1 MAWRRHYNGK
11 LENPVKKFY
20 NSPKG
25 VIDAPYPLPPPIESP
40 DFPIQSLPVMPR
52 TELYA
57 DPNNVFVHDAV
68 LASCRR
74 HPEKTA
80 LVDTS
85 CGRRLTYAEYGET
98 VEVLARGLV
107 AAGLMPGEVAAIF
120 LANSWEFC
128 AAYHAITLAGGIP
141 TLLNPTYREREVRH
155 QLGNSGAVLLITDG
169 TNIDGIILAGLP
181 NLRRIFCMREQG
193 SGSEPFSNLLKPV
206 TAFVTLPRPDQSSV
220 QTLAALPYSSG
231 TTGLPKGVMLS
242 HRNLVANVYQFLGPG
257 ASPLHSNDNILC
269 FLPLYHIYGLNVMLN
284 PALVLGATLVLMPRF
299 NVRQLTSL
307 LTQESITMMP
317 LVPPAMN
324 ALCQAVE
331 AGEFPKNH
339 QVRWAKSGAAPL
351 APELARRFTAL
362 TGILVC
368 QGYGMT
374 EASPVTHVG
383 YLEPELYHPE
393 SIGHPLAQTE
403 CRVIGAENL
412 FDSAESAAHVPT
424 GEPGELVMR
433 GPQFM
438 LGYWKEPDATA
449 AVLRDGW
456 YWSGDIVTRDAE
468 GFYRVVDRRK
478 EMIKYKGF
486 PVAPA
491 EVEAVLL
498 EHPAVRECGVVGR
511 SDAEAGEIPVAFIAL
526 REGFVTSKKMED
538 ELCGFVADRLTSYK
552 QPREVHFV
560 EVVPKTASGKILRRE
575 LRKLIQ

>member
-1 MAWRRHYNGK
+1 M
-11 LENPVKKFY
+11 L
-20 NSPKG
+20 
-25 VIDAPYPLPPPIESP
+25 
-40 DFPIQSLPVMPR
+40 R
-52 TELYA
+52 TQLYA

-74 HPEKTA
+74 HAKKTA

-85 CGRRLTYAEYGET
+85 CGRRLSYAEYGEI
-98 VEVLARGLV
+98 VEALARGLV
-107 AAGLMPGEVAAIF
+107 GAGLRPGEVVAIF
-120 LANSWEFC
+120 LCNCWEFC
-128 AAYHAITLAGGIP
+128 AAYHATTLAGGIP

-155 QLGNSGAVLLITDG
+155 QLGNSGAALLITDG
-169 TNIDGIILAGLP
+169 ANIEGLNLAGLP
-181 NLRRIFCMREQG
+181 NLRRVFCTRQQG
-193 SGSEPFSNLLKPV
+193 SGCEPFSDLLKPV
-206 TAFVTLPRPDQSSV
+206 SAAPPRADQRSEK
-220 QTLAALPYSSG
+220 TLAALPYSSG

-242 HRNLVANVYQFLGPG
+242 HLNLVANVYQFLGPRATPLT
-257 ASPLHSNDNILC
+257 ASDIVLC

-284 PALVLGATLVLMPRF
+284 PSLMLGATLVLMPRF
-299 NVRQLTSL
+299 GVPQLVQLIT
-307 LTQESITMMP
+307 EEGITMMP

-324 ALCQAVE
+324 ALCLAAE
-331 AGEFPKNH
+331 AGQFPRDHN
-339 QVRWAKSGAAPL
+339 VRWVKSGAAPL
-351 APELARRFTAL
+351 APDLPRRFTAL

-383 YLEPELYHPE
+383 FLEPELYRPD

-403 CRVIGAENL
+403 CCVMGQGDVETSAGNTAE
-412 FDSAESAAHVPT
+412 VGV

-438 LGYWKEPDATA
+438 LGYWKEPEATA

-456 YWSGDIVTRDAE
+456 YWSGDIVTRDNE

-511 SDAEAGEIPVAFIAL
+511 PDAEAGEIPVAFVAL
-526 REGFVTSKKMED
+526 REGFASGKKMEE
-538 ELCGFVADRLTSYK
+538 ELSTFVADRLTRYK

-575 LRKLIQ
+575 LRQLIR

>member
-1 MAWRRHYNGK
+1 M
-11 LENPVKKFY
+11 L
-20 NSPKG
+20 
-25 VIDAPYPLPPPIESP
+25 
-40 DFPIQSLPVMPR
+40 R
-52 TELYA
+52 TQLYA
-57 DPNNVFVHDAV
+57 DPKNLFVHDVV

-85 CGRRLTYAEYGET
+85 CGRRITYGEYGET
-98 VEVLARGLV
+98 VEALARGLV
-107 AAGLMPGEVAAIF
+107 AAGLKPGEVAALL

-128 AAYHAITLAGGIP
+128 AAFHATTLAGGIP
-141 TLLNPTYREREVRH
+141 TLMNPTYREREVRH

-169 TNIDGIILAGLP
+169 TNIEGINLAGLP
-181 NLRRIFCMREQG
+181 NLRRVFCTREQG

-206 TAFVTLPRPDQSSV
+206 TATLPRPEQGSEK
-220 QTLAALPYSSG
+220 TLAALPYSSG

-242 HRNLVANVYQFLGPG
+242 HHNLVANVYQLLGPH
-257 ASPLHSNDNILC
+257 ASPFNSQDNILC
-269 FLPLYHIYGLNVMLN
+269 FLPTYHIYGLNVIAN
-284 PALVLGATLVLMPRF
+284 PSLILGATMVLMPRF
-299 NVRQLTSL
+299 NVGQVISL
-307 LTQESITMMP
+307 LTEESITTMP

-324 ALCQAVE
+324 ALCVAAE
-331 AGEFPKNH
+331 AGEFPKDH
-339 QVRWAKSGAAPL
+339 RVHWAKSGAAPL
-351 APELARRFTAL
+351 APDLARRFTAL

-383 YLEPELYHPE
+383 YLEPELYRPE

-403 CRVIGAENL
+403 CRVIGQADVEISAGSTAEV
-412 FDSAESAAHVPT
+412 AE

-438 LGYWKEPDATA
+438 QGYWKEPDATA

-456 YWSGDIVTRDAE
+456 YWSGDIVTRDRE

-491 EVEAVLL
+491 EIEAVLL
-498 EHPAVRECGVVGR
+498 EHPAVLECGVVGR
-511 SDAEAGEIPVAFIAL
+511 SDAAAGEIPVAFVAL
-526 REGFVTSKKMED
+526 REGFVTGKKMED
-538 ELCGFVADRLTSYK
+538 ELCGFVADRLTHYK

-560 EVVPKTASGKILRRE
+560 ESVPKTASGKILRRE

>member
-1 MAWRRHYNGK
+1 M
-11 LENPVKKFY
+11 L
-20 NSPKG
+20 
-25 VIDAPYPLPPPIESP
+25 
-40 DFPIQSLPVMPR
+40 R
-52 TELYA
+52 TQLYA
-57 DPNNVFVHDAV
+57 DPANVFVHDAV
-68 LASCRR
+68 LASCRQ

-85 CGRRLTYAEYGET
+85 CERRLSYAEYGAT
-98 VEVLARGLV
+98 VEALARGLV
-107 AAGLMPGEVAAIF
+107 AAGLRPGEVVAIF

-128 AAYHAITLAGGIP
+128 AAYHAVTLAGAIP
-141 TLLNPTYREREVRH
+141 TLLNPTYREREVRY
-155 QLGNSGAVLLITDG
+155 QLGNSGASMLITDG
-169 TNIDGIILAGLP
+169 ANIDGINLAGLP
-181 NLRRIFCMREQG
+181 NLRRVYTARQQG
-193 SGSEPFSNLLKPV
+193 SSAEPFSDLLKPV
-206 TAFVTLPRPDQSSV
+206 SAMLPEPDESPEK
-220 QTLAALPYSSG
+220 TLAALPYSSG

-242 HRNLVANVYQFLGPG
+242 HYNLVANVYQFLGPR
-257 ASPLHSNDNILC
+257 ATPLNSEDNILC

-284 PALVLGATLVLMPRF
+284 PALMLGATLILMPRF
-299 NVRQLTSL
+299 GVPQLTQL
-307 LTQESITMMP
+307 LTEESVTMMP

-324 ALCQAVE
+324 ALCLAAE
-331 AGEFPKNH
+331 AGQFPKNH
-339 QVRWAKSGAAPL
+339 KMHWVKSGAAPL
-351 APELARRFTAL
+351 APDLPRRFTAL

-383 YLEPELYHPE
+383 YLEPELYRPD

-403 CRVIGAENL
+403 CRVIGQADPEVSVDGL
-412 FDSAESAAHVPT
+412 ADVPA

-438 LGYWKEPDATA
+438 LGYWQEPEATA

-456 YWSGDIVTRDAE
+456 YWSGDIVTRDNE

-511 SDAEAGEIPVAFIAL
+511 PDAAAGEIPVAFVAL
-526 REGFVTSKKMED
+526 REGFVTCRKMED
-538 ELCGFVADRLTSYK
+538 ELCAFVADRLTHYK

-575 LRKLIQ
+575 LRQLIP

>member
-1 MAWRRHYNGK
+1 M
-11 LENPVKKFY
+11 L
-20 NSPKG
+20 
-25 VIDAPYPLPPPIESP
+25 
-40 DFPIQSLPVMPR
+40 R

-57 DPNNVFVHDAV
+57 DPHNLFLHDAV
-68 LASCRR
+68 LASCRK

-85 CGRRLTYAEYGET
+85 CGRRLSYAQYGET
-98 VEVLARGLV
+98 VEQLARGLV
-107 AAGLMPGEVAAIF
+107 AAGLKPGEVVAIF

-128 AAYHAITLAGGIP
+128 TAFHASTLAGGIP

-155 QLGNSGAVLLITDG
+155 QLGNSGAVFLITDG
-169 TNIDGIILAGLP
+169 TNIEGINLGGLP
-181 NLRRIFCMREQG
+181 NLRRVYATRQQG
-193 SGSEPFSNLLKPV
+193 SGAEAFSNLLKPV
-206 TAFVTLPRPDQSSV
+206 SATLPRQEESSER
-220 QTLAALPYSSG
+220 TLAALPYSSG

-242 HRNLVANVYQFLGPG
+242 HYNLVANVYQFLGPG
-257 ASPLHSNDNILC
+257 ATQLNCNDNILC

-284 PALVLGATLVLMPRF
+284 PALMLGATLVLMPRF
-299 NVRQLTSL
+299 GVPQVTQLIT
-307 LTQESITMMP
+307 EEAITMMP

-324 ALCQAVE
+324 ALCLAAE
-331 AGEFPKNH
+331 AGEFPRDHKVH
-339 QVRWAKSGAAPL
+339 WVKSGAAPL
-351 APELARRFTAL
+351 APDLPRRFTAL

-383 YLEPELYHPE
+383 FLNPELYRPD

-403 CRVIGAENL
+403 CRVIGQADVEK
-412 FDSAESAAHVPT
+412 SAADTAEVPT
-424 GEPGELVMR
+424 GQPGELVMR

-438 LGYWKEPDATA
+438 LGYWKEPEATA
-449 AVLRDGW
+449 AALRYGW

-511 SDAEAGEIPVAFIAL
+511 ADAAAGEIPVAFIAL
-526 REGFVTSKKMED
+526 REGFATGKKMEE
-538 ELCGFVADRLTSYK
+538 ELCAFVADRLTRYK

-575 LRKLIQ
+575 LRQLIR